1 MSRFQATYLH
11 RHSDNYTVL
20 VVTRVSPRDRMLNLI
35 NTRGLSSP
43 PPKKK
48 IDMRF
53 NKMAPKKVIIKS

>member
-20 VVTRVSPRDRMLNLI
+20 HGSYPSFPRDRMLNLI
-35 NTRGLSSP
+35 NTGGLSP
-43 PPKKK
+43 PPQKK

-53 NKMAPKKVIIKS
+53 NKMAPKEVIIKS